1 MKKGYKRTG
10 KAIAVL
16 HFFIGL
22 ILVAIFLIAGYFC
35 LEKFDY
41 SHRINPDTT
50 VRPYVE
56 MTGSPDAFDA
66 EEETTDESDVVD
78 LLPTAT
84 PTPEPTAEPTATPE
98 PTPIPTPTPEPT
110 PTPVP
115 TPEPTRIP
123 AEALSEFKTR
133 GFKVP
138 APSTDAM
145 TALTKVYVSEPNNNN
160 YVDITGYCYL
170 NDPNFDGAQSK
181 VFLIVTQVESGAQI
195 AYEATMHEG
204 ISGVAHDDAQCQNA
218 ANSDFDVVLRVEG
231 YKDGEYKLGAVMLY
245 KMNGQNSVAYYEY
258 DQTLT
263 VKGNAVVQATEAF
276 ANAAEDAEAAEAAA
290 AEGEL
295 EGMGEA
301 SELPEDFEDAEGD
314 AAADASNA
322 AADDAVPS
330 VG

>member
-22 ILVAIFLIAGYFC
+22 ILVAILLIAGYFC

-56 MTGSPDAFDA
+56 MTGSPDEFGA
-66 EEETTDESDVVD
+66 DEGTADDGSVVD
-78 LLPTAT
+78 LLPTVT
-84 PTPEPTAEPTATPE
+84 PSPEPTPEPTATPE

-110 PTPVP
+110 ATPVP

-123 AEALSEFKTR
+123 AEALSRFKTN
-133 GFKVP
+133 GFQVP

-160 YVDITGYCYL
+160 YAELSGYCYL
-170 NDPNFDGAQSK
+170 NDPSFDGAQSR
-181 VFLIVTQVESGAQI
+181 VYLIVTQAATGAQI
-195 AYEATMHEG
+195 AYEATMIPG
-204 ISGVAHDDAQCQNA
+204 VSGVAHDDAQCQNA
-218 ANSDFDVVLRVEG
+218 ANTDFDVVLRVEG
-231 YKDGEYKLGAVMLY
+231 FADGEYKLGAVLLY
-245 KMNGQNSVAYYEY
+245 KIGGTTNVSYYEY

-263 VKGNAVVQATEAF
+263 VKSNAVVQATEAF
-276 ANAAEDAEAAEAAA
+276 ANAAEEAAA
-290 AEGEL
+290 AEEGGL

-301 SELPEDFEDAEGD
+301 SEQPEDFEDVEGD
-314 AAADASNA
+314 ATGETDSSV
-322 AADDAVPS
+322 DDTVPS